1 VAGSPPEG
9 QPLGP
14 LLSGPIVR
22 LSHALAVLSAS
33 SRPGLRVP
41 SFPPLRLPARWSS
54 PASLLRRLSPPGPRQ
69 RVLALPLTTVAVA
82 LLIGVPGVILSRWSR
97 PRADGVEQLMGAA
110 SLLQSF
116 PATPDRPV
124 PALWTERLGPQ
135 AARTLWQSQ
144 RRVWWQFWATHAES
158 APFLAFPVD
167 PARSL
172 GSTLPPNALRVG
184 DLLVFAENPTARQ
197 QLLSSLRPLQRRSQ
211 GLSLRCRDRLQ
222 ATQAVFWQADALG
235 TLLGPIAPLL
245 ERYQVGCL
253 TLALEERAIRWQGEA
268 AAESSGLS
276 SLNRSPGGVAGV
288 PGAGALPPLGA
299 GRDGSEVPS
308 WPQQP
313 PLPDDL
319 LLELEGSSLDQLFQ
333 GLLARQIIR
342 DPLASR
348 YGLEGSRLALVRQ
361 APFRLRLHPL
371 PEGPYQAS
379 LDLLVR
385 VNGARGAWSSL
396 LERASTSLLAQGF
409 VAAEAGTALNQE
421 RAASGSQSD
430 QPSQA
435 QAAPQGAAPAPAAP
449 PGPAPVAAT
458 QGDGAVK
465 GSSSTV
471 WKRADGTV
479 VGGWRWLVGSD
490 GQPQLLLFL
499 GPPPPSALPMPVVPP
514 RGGQGSQLALRVRPA
529 ALEALGLIPEEMPPL
544 VRRASQV
551 WIDSGAN
558 DPGRPQGEISSLT
571 GRLQL
576 QR

>member
-1 VAGSPPEG
+1 M
-9 QPLGP
+9 
-14 LLSGPIVR
+14 
-22 LSHALAVLSAS
+22 
-33 SRPGLRVP
+33 
-41 SFPPLRLPARWSS
+41 
-54 PASLLRRLSPPGPRQ
+54 
-69 RVLALPLTTVAVA
+69 LALPLTTLALA
-82 LLIGVPGVILSRWSR
+82 LLIGVPAVILSRWSR

-124 PALWTERLGPQ
+124 PAIWTERLGAQ
-135 AARTLWQSQ
+135 TARTLWQSQ

-158 APFLAFPVD
+158 AAYLAFPLD

-172 GSTLPPNALRVG
+172 GTTLPPNALRVG

-268 AAESSGLS
+268 AAEPSGLS

-288 PGAGALPPLGA
+288 PGAGALAPLGE
-299 GRDGSEVPS
+299 GRDGGEVPF

-319 LLELEGSSLDQLFQ
+319 LLELEGASLDQLFQ

-348 YGLEGSRLALVRQ
+348 YGLEGSRLALVRE

-396 LERASTSLLAQGF
+396 LERANTNLLAQGF
-409 VAAEAGTALNQE
+409 VAAEAGTA
-421 RAASGSQSD
+421 
-430 QPSQA
+430 
-435 QAAPQGAAPAPAAP
+435 
-449 PGPAPVAAT
+449 
-458 QGDGAVK
+458 
-465 GSSSTV
+465 STV

-499 GPPPPSALPMPVVPP
+499 GPPPPSALPMPVVPS

-529 ALEALGLIPEEMPPL
+529 ALEALGLMPEAMPPL
-544 VRRASQV
+544 VRQAAQV
-551 WIDSGAN
+551 WIDSGVQ
-558 DPGRPQGEISSLT
+558 DPGSPQGEISPLT